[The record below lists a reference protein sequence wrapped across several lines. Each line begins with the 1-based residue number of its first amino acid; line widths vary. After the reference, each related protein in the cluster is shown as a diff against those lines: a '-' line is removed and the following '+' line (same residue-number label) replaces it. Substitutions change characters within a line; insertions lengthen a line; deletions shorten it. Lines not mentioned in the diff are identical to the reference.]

1 MNYILPLILLF
12 ISGVLFF
19 ISKSEGMQLEEI
31 FKELE
36 NLHSPKTEIEKVFE
50 TQDKCME
57 EIKPYFETMRQD
69 PLFVETISE
78 TPYNS
83 EDMSLDE
90 YIDYRNGMLSNKY
103 KQQDGFMTMDNN
115 LNIMIKQDYDN
126 QKKKEDAAFSAKQRE
141 IIACED
147 KNCTELV
154 TSGKS
159 DMALDKYRCAEYAAW
174 QEKNMWLDESSA
186 ARTDLTAEITKG
198 TDEGWIT
205 TEEMD
210 KIREEVNI
218 SIFNVSHP
226 ILLEKMK
233 EITMKYTNFEETKD
247 KPQIPFGCIR
257 HELEDIPDASEDKPA
272 PYTKNWY
279 RYHERDQLAEAAD
292 CSENYKCVNLKKVDI
307 NSIRAEQRAQ
317 PISTNTTYNSVI
329 YNYINEDK
337 APNPSDD
344 DYGIAKKIQYEANA
358 YAQYGYIPLEDKNNW
373 NEIDWTIQQ
382 EIDEPITPER
392 LEELMKD
399 MNSAGL
405 VNKYCELRS
414 KDSPDYIE
422 NKSIMEKS
430 YLQCLDNQ
438 RLWLKFMKG
447 QYEDVKFSVKNCKDL
462 KNRFS
467 KNLLDKE
474 HKMFLDCLN
483 KTEKFKKN
491 FHKYD
496 PAELY
501 NSINYESD
509 KHGICT
515 LNSEYLEEGP
525 DGLVT
530 NLKREEELFSQRKRL
545 NQKCLTEQRYGSAI
559 FSVLSNKK
567 YINILK
573 QLEEQLE
580 KEAGEE
586 EKTEEEKTKL
596 AEDKKKLEDEIKKY
610 ELDVEEIKVKLAL
623 CKQEEQEKI
632 NKEKEGETPPP
643 EEKEEETSEEITA

>member
-50 TQDKCME
+50 TQDKCIE

-69 PLFVETISE
+69 PLFVETIIE

-90 YIDYRNGMLSNKY
+90 YIDYRNGVKSNKY

-115 LNIMIKQDYDN
+115 LNLMVKQDYDN
-126 QKKKEDAAFSAKQRE
+126 QKKKEDAAFAVKQRE
-141 IIACED
+141 LIACED
-147 KNCTELV
+147 KNCTELI

-159 DMALDKYRCAEYAAW
+159 DMTLDKYRCAEYAAW
-174 QEKNMWLDESSA
+174 QEKNMWLDESSP
-186 ARTDLTAEITKG
+186 ARVDFTAEITKG
-198 TDEGWIT
+198 KEDGWLT
-205 TEEMD
+205 TEIAD
-210 KIREEVNI
+210 KLRKEIAI
-218 SIFNVSHP
+218 SIFNVSNP

-247 KPQIPFGCIR
+247 IPHIPFGCVYK
-257 HELEDIPDASEDKPA
+257 ELETKPAGSTAFPA

-279 RYHERDQLAEAAD
+279 RYNEKDQLAEAAD
-292 CSENYKCVNLKKVDI
+292 CNATTKCVNLKKVDI
-307 NSIRAEQRAQ
+307 NSIRALQRAQ
-317 PISTNTTYNSVI
+317 PISSNTTYNNII

-337 APNPSDD
+337 APDPSDD
-344 DYGIAKKIQYEANA
+344 DYGLAKKIQYEANA

-382 EIDEPITPER
+382 EIDEPITPEK
-392 LEELMKD
+392 LEELRKD

-414 KDSPDYIE
+414 KDSPDYME
-422 NKSIMEKS
+422 NKSLMEKS

-447 QYEDVKFSVKNCKDL
+447 QYEDVKFSVENCKDL

-483 KTEKFKKN
+483 KTEKFKKK

-501 NSINYESD
+501 NNINYESN

-586 EKTEEEKTKL
+586 EKTDEEKTKL
-596 AEDKKKLEDEIKKY
+596 AEDKKNLEDEIKKY
-610 ELDVEEIKVKLAL
+610 NLDVEEIKVKLAL

-643 EEKEEETSEEITA
+643 EEKEEEITA